1 MIKKTDPSSLP
12 LETIAQ
18 FREENYQTLCQ
29 ELAENH
35 PVFAT
40 ILQQYGYPHYI
51 VREANFETLVRLI
64 IEQQVSL
71 SSAKAAFDK
80 LHAVATAITP
90 SHILA
95 LSDEQFRAATISRQK
110 ISYLRILAEAIASKT
125 LDLDDLKNCSD
136 QEASKRLTALKGI
149 GAWTSDVFLMECLQ
163 RTDVFPI
170 GDVALRTAM
179 KTALNLQKETTADE
193 LLAIAET
200 FRPYRSLATML
211 FWHYYISTKNID
223 LKKLLS

>member
-1 MIKKTDPSSLP
+1 MTKQTSPNSPP
-12 LETIAQ
+12 LNEIIQ
-18 FREENYQTLCQ
+18 FSEKNYQTLC
-29 ELAENH
+29 ENLAENH
-35 PVFAT
+35 PVFSM
-40 ILQQYGYPHYI
+40 ILRQHGYPDYI
-51 VREANFETLVRLI
+51 VREASFETLVRLI

-95 LSDEQFRAATISRQK
+95 LSDDEFRAATISRQK
-110 ISYLRILAEAIASKT
+110 ISYLRILADAIATKS
-125 LDLDDLKNCSD
+125 LDLEALKSCSD
-136 QEASKRLTALKGI
+136 EEASKRLTALKGI

-163 RTDVFPI
+163 RIDVFPI

-179 KTALNLQKETTADE
+179 KTSLNLPKETTADE
-193 LLAIAET
+193 LVAIAEQ
-200 FRPYRSLATML
+200 FRPYRSLATIL